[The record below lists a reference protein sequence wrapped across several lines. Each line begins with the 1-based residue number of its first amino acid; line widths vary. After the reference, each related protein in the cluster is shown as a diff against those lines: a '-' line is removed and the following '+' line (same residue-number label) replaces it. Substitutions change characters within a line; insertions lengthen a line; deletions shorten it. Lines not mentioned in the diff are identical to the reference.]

1 MACRTV
7 YSTVVAVFL
16 NMIEERCSRSMEPLD
31 TDRTYATNEPQP
43 APVGSRFNMLL
54 ILPIIG
60 FILVLLFIGAAVF
73 QWDLSD
79 LVDSL
84 VGVMLLLFAAT
95 IALLFWAMAP
105 HTNA

>member
-1 MACRTV
+1 
-7 YSTVVAVFL
+7 
-16 NMIEERCSRSMEPLD
+16 MEPLD

-105 HTNA
+105 RTNA